1 MFLISLIIDESR
13 IVRVKLLEKSRMTIQ
28 LLLSN
33 GGRESHLVSLKPSE
47 RHDLTFM
54 ECENATIANP
64 SFS

>member
-1 MFLISLIIDESR
+1 
-13 IVRVKLLEKSRMTIQ
+13 MTIQ

-33 GGRESHLVSLKPSE
+33 GGRESHSVSLKPSE

-54 ECENATIANP
+54 ECENATIADP